1 MQILVSPP
9 PNNNAKSTDP
19 YCASGAALF
28 VTQTSMLRAQ
38 VWNRSL
44 EPGVLEHG
52 VWDLDWVGPR
62 SCLETSCLETPEHIV
77 YYHIIYVM
85 SIYIYIYIYIYIT
98 PRGNLGGQ

>member
-28 VTQTSMLRAQ
+28 VTQTSMLRSQ

-62 SCLETSCLETPEHIV
+62 SCLETSCFGNPHSLQTVGFQTKAVAVAQTH
-77 YYHIIYVM
+77 
-85 SIYIYIYIYIYIT
+85 